1 MTTKSATNLSSTSEN
16 CDKIEE
22 KVASRKRV
30 TFRSKQETSDDS
42 DVVKKVYNPNYS
54 GRVVSIIKKESL
66 KYPILVYKID
76 PDIVKPSRL
85 TEIVKNSA
93 NNIDKLNSLKFG
105 RDYNNLFNSDEHK
118 KGASIIGRSKFSLP
132 KHSNNSSRL
141 IKPNKRFIY
150 EDDKGKKKIIKSSSW
165 SKDSKPDDE
174 EPQTSKKSKRFGESW
189 VFIMCVYSN
198 YEISQKM
205 ECSRKN
211 VCLVLMISLSCIFWR
226 ENSPLRYRF
235 E

>member
-1 MTTKSATNLSSTSEN
+1 MRLIYANIIFFKGPTTAEKSSEEEDNDKDSKMTTKSAATTPSTSEN
-16 CDKIEE
+16 CDKIDE
-22 KVASRKRV
+22 KVTSRKRV

-105 RDYNNLFNSDEHK
+105 RDYNLFNNDEHK
-118 KGASIIGRSKFSLP
+118 KSGSIIGRSKFSLP

-141 IKPNKRFIY
+141 IKPNKRFIF
-150 EDDKGKKKIIKSSSW
+150 EDEKGKKKIIKSSSW
-165 SKDSKPDDE
+165 GKDSKQDE
-174 EPQTSKKSKRFGESW
+174 EEPHTSKKNKRFGESLD
-189 VFIMCVYSN
+189 FYC
-198 YEISQKM
+198 
-205 ECSRKN
+205 
-211 VCLVLMISLSCIFWR
+211 VCLQ
-226 ENSPLRYRF
+226 
-235 E
+235 